1 MVSPVDVP
9 RAAALQQESAELMRA
24 MANLQSGQGRIIAMT
39 IDPDVVTIPTDY
51 ISYPQ
56 PMADAILAALWGRQ
70 EVINKELEEL
80 GVTMGEGGG
89 ESEGGEALLRASLQ
103 REPNNIGA
111 RLNLAADFLQD
122 ERAVDAL
129 KLLDEVA
136 PPFGDPRP
144 ERHWYLQK
152 SLALLQLGRA
162 AQARSRLAGEL
173 SHRWRPALLSAEW
186 RELCGAA
193 RAPGRRYHA

>member
-89 ESEGGEALLRASLQ
+89 ESEGGGEEPEPQ
-103 REPNNIGA
+103 R
-111 RLNLAADFLQD
+111 
-122 ERAVDAL
+122 
-129 KLLDEVA
+129 
-136 PPFGDPRP
+136 
-144 ERHWYLQK
+144 
-152 SLALLQLGRA
+152 
-162 AQARSRLAGEL
+162 
-173 SHRWRPALLSAEW
+173 
-186 RELCGAA
+186 
-193 RAPGRRYHA
+193 RR